1 MVRSARQKL
10 FDTISVNGLLVMVC
24 VVSLFPVAYALTTSF
39 KPQFEVLTRPPMFF
53 PQQWTVEGYEEVI
66 FNTDLIRYH
75 LVNTFVNAFGGSVL
89 TVAIAVLAS
98 YAFSRYRFRG
108 SKVLQLLILGLIM
121 IPSLTN
127 LVPLYRMA
135 SELGLLNTNVWM
147 ISVYIAGGLPWSI
160 WVLKAFFDS
169 IPAELEEA
177 AQIDGCSVLMSLWY
191 VVVPLSAPGMV
202 TAFLMEFVFN
212 WNEFLV
218 AVTMLTKNTAKTATV
233 GLWSFQA
240 SFETAFHVWMA
251 ACILIM
257 LPVIVAF
264 LIVRRSFFQA
274 ILQGALKG

>member
-10 FDTISVNGLLVMVC
+10 IDTVGVNGLLILVC
-24 VVSLFPVAYALTTSF
+24 VVSIFPVAYAVTTSF
-39 KPQFEVLTRPPMFF
+39 KNQLEVLTRPPMFF
-53 PQQWTVEGYEEVI
+53 PMEWSFEGYQVVL
-66 FNTDLIRYH
+66 FKTDLIRYH
-75 LVNTFVNAFGGSVL
+75 LVNTFINAFGGSILAV
-89 TVAIAVLAS
+89 VIAALAS

-108 SKVLQLLILGLIM
+108 SKALQLLILGLIM

-135 SELGLLNTNVWM
+135 SDYGLLNTNTWM
-147 ISVYIAGGLPWSI
+147 IMLYVAGGLPWSI
-160 WVLKAFFDS
+160 WVLKSFFDS

-177 AQIDGCSVLMSLWY
+177 AQIDGCNVLGSLWY
-191 VVVPLSAPGMV
+191 VVVPLAAPGLV

-212 WNEFLV
+212 WNEFLI

-264 LIVRRSFFQA
+264 LIVRRAFFQA